1 VLVERHCLIL
11 VDTLLE
17 MLELMEVI
25 HVFLLF
31 LLQQLVVVKVD
42 LEILDLYQLAICQ
55 LVVHLVDQVVDK
67 HVLILH
73 VIALDQEQR
82 IKVMLVEHQP
92 YHHPQDQEVVEV
104 VEPEVSVL
112 DQEVQVDNPVVMV

>member
-1 VLVERHCLIL
+1 
-11 VDTLLE
+11 
-17 MLELMEVI
+17 MEVI

-31 LLQQLVVVKVD
+31 LLQQLVAVKVD
-42 LEILDLYQLAICQ
+42 LGILDLYQLVIYQ
-55 LVVHLVDQVVDK
+55 LVVHQVDQVVDK

-73 VIALDQEQR
+73 VIALDLEQR

-92 YHHPQDQEVVEV
+92 YHHPQDQEVVAV